1 MAKKPGAEK
10 NLSPGLIITSSSDNW
25 TPLFLILNSKVEL
38 LQYTFFQ
45 HALWAGLFIGMA
57 CGIVGTYIVVRRLVF
72 ISGGITHASFGGL
85 GLGFYLGINPIIS
98 AMVFSVASAFGV
110 EWLSK
115 RQGVREDSAIAAFWS
130 LGMALG
136 VICIYLTPGYAPNI
150 SGYLFGNILTVTQS
164 DLWMIGIVAAILL
177 LAIVF
182 FMKTILYSSF
192 DREFAQ
198 VKKLPVTLIEHLMML
213 AISVTIVSSIRL
225 VGIMLL
231 LSMLTLPQ
239 MTANLF
245 SSRFKNLLIYSV
257 IIGVLSCFGGLFISY
272 YLNIPSGATIIFVQ
286 VILFFLCKAC
296 IFLRQRTIKQG

>member
-1 MAKKPGAEK
+1 M
-10 NLSPGLIITSSSDNW
+10 D
-25 TPLFLILNSKVEL
+25 L
-38 LQYTFFQ
+38 LHYTFFQ
-45 HALWAGLFIGMA
+45 HALWGSLFISIA

-136 VICIYLTPGYAPNI
+136 VICIYLTPGYTPNI
-150 SGYLFGNILTVTQS
+150 SGYLFGNILTITSS
-164 DLWMIGIVAAILL
+164 DLWMIGIVAVIML
-177 LAIVF
+177 LAFTF
-182 FMKTILYSSF
+182 FMKTILYSAF

-198 VKKLPVTLIEHLMML
+198 VKKLPVAFIEHLMML
-213 AISVTIVSSIRL
+213 AIAVTIVSSIRL

-245 SSRFKNLLIYSV
+245 FSRFKKLLIYSV
-257 IIGVLSCFGGLFISY
+257 IIGIFSCFSGLLFSY

-286 VILFFLCKAC
+286 VILFLLCKSA
-296 IFLRQRTIKQG
+296 IFLHQRTIKQR